1 MHVLNKKIDKKM
13 FYSFVFVLF
22 LQTYFITSLDAHMI
36 DIPELKEV
44 RSNLTAVRLMSSTD
58 VEALN
63 IVNQWKE
70 KKKYFN
76 AEQYRYAQQF
86 PYVLS
91 DRIRVS
97 KSSIIDNL

>member
-1 MHVLNKKIDKKM
+1 
-13 FYSFVFVLF
+13 
-22 LQTYFITSLDAHMI
+22 MI
-36 DIPELKEV
+36 DIPELKVV

-91 DRIRVS
+91 DRIRVRLTS
-97 KSSIIDNL
+97 KISTIYDFNKIQ

>member
-1 MHVLNKKIDKKM
+1 
-13 FYSFVFVLF
+13 
-22 LQTYFITSLDAHMI
+22 MI

-44 RSNLTAVRLMSSTD
+44 RSNLTAIRLMSSTD

-70 KKKYFN
+70 NKKYFN
-76 AEQYRYAQQF
+76 TEQYQYAQQF

-91 DRIRVS
+91 DRLRVRF
-97 KSSIIDNL
+97 SSRTY